1 MSMSMLELSADGS
14 AETDAGDRVVIDREN
29 PDDRWRYR
37 CPNNHTRWVPTN
49 NHVYCSS
56 CASVAD
62 SGEGPEYWRV
72 LDAKTGEE
80 IPWSRVVF
88 R

>member
-1 MSMSMLELSADGS
+1 MVGQTLQSDGS
-14 AETDAGDRVVIDREN
+14 AEADAGERVVIDRESTQ
-29 PDDRWRYR
+29 DRWRYR
-37 CPNNHTRWVPTN
+37 CPNNHTRWAPTN
-49 NHVYCSS
+49 SHVYCAS

-62 SGEGPEYWRV
+62 SGEGPEYWAL
-72 LDAKTGEE
+72 LDTKTGER